1 MTFTLF
7 SPLRMNGFIGQAKI
21 NRSLLTYVL
30 LSRKAHRTLAA
41 AAAIIDDFA
50 LL

>member
-1 MTFTLF
+1 
-7 SPLRMNGFIGQAKI
+7 MNGFIGQAKI

-41 AAAIIDDFA
+41 AAAAAAIIDDFA